1 MNTAVRT
8 VAEKDIPDLSYH
20 RLRTALNQFGQGP
33 AGLEPNQRA
42 GIEQQALKEYAIEA
56 RVLASSEAREIVLPE
71 DVVEQAIEV
80 VRGRYNDPADF
91 EEDLERNGLTLDM
104 LRIALRREL
113 TVEAVLDRI
122 GAQAAEVDD
131 VEVKLFYYM
140 NQERFAQPETR
151 TLRHIL
157 ITVNED
163 YEENRPEAA
172 RERLDRIA
180 ERVRNKPGRFGEQAY
195 KHSECP
201 TALQEGR
208 LGRLPRGQ
216 LFAELEEVAFRLAEG
231 EISPVVESQL
241 GLHLLWC
248 EQIHPEGPVSLA
260 EARPRIVERLQERQR
275 RNCIRNW
282 LAQLPQGDENHG

>member
-8 VAEKDIPDLSYH
+8 VAPKDAPELTYH
-20 RLRTALNQFGQGP
+20 RLRSALNQFGRGP
-33 AGLEPNQRA
+33 VDLDTGQRA
-42 GIEQQALKEYAIEA
+42 HVEQQALKEYAIEA
-56 RVLASSEAREIVLPE
+56 RVLSSDEARQIVLPE

-80 VRGRYNDPADF
+80 VRGRYDNPDDF
-91 EEDLERNGLTLDM
+91 EADLERNGLTLDM
-104 LRIALRREL
+104 LRLALRREL
-113 TVEAVLDRI
+113 TVEAVLERI

-140 NQERFAQPETR
+140 NQERFEQPETR

-157 ITVNED
+157 ITINED
-163 YEENRPEAA
+163 YEENRAETA
-172 RERLDRIA
+172 RARLERIA
-180 ERVRNKPGRFGEQAY
+180 ERVRSKPGRFGEQAY

-216 LFAELEEVAFRLAEG
+216 LFEELEEVAFRLAEG

-248 EQIHPEGPVSLA
+248 EQIHPQGPVPLA

-282 LAQLPQGDENHG
+282 LGQLAQGDENHG